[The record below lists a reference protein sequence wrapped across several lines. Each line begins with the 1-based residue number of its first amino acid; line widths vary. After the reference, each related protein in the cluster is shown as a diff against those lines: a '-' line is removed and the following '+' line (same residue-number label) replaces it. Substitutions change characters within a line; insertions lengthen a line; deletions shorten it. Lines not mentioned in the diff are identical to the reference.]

1 MFSYSRPQKNTILL
15 KPNLQIIKDD
25 RGEKKTLIFD
35 TCFFSP
41 FHKVDLKRILF
52 CKNQACK

>member
-15 KPNLQIIKDD
+15 KPNLHIIKDD
-25 RGEKKTLIFD
+25 KGEKKTLILY
-35 TCFFSP
+35 TLSFSC

-52 CKNQACK
+52 C

>member
-1 MFSYSRPQKNTILL
+1 LL

-25 RGEKKTLIFD
+25 KGEKKTLIFD

-41 FHKVDLKRILF
+41 FHKVGLNRILF
-52 CKNQACK
+52 CKNQTLK